1 MAHYQVPAVVRG
13 IIGSRSWVRG
23 MFNRTGNKHIGAD
36 KFLDYHLSPI
46 EEERLQ
52 RLQERLHV
60 PFDETRLDHQTSLL
74 ALWRAAYPDV
84 ALKGLVSE
92 QWKDIGWQGTNPSTD
107 FRHCGFVALE
117 NLLFL
122 ARTYPAS
129 FLKLLFKTAGKRAKW
144 EYPFAVAGI
153 NITFMLIQMLDLYSA
168 KPRCLPGVNFIRML
182 GEDED
187 AFDDLYCIAFALM
200 DAQWLAMEASYME
213 FNEVL
218 RMTRVQLERE
228 LCLEDIRVIQD
239 LPAYNILFI

>member
-13 IIGSRSWVRG
+13 IIGSRTWVRG
-23 MFNRTGNKHIGAD
+23 MFSRPGHKRIEDD
-36 KFLDYHLSPI
+36 KLLDHHLSRI
-46 EEERLQ
+46 EQEERLQ
-52 RLQERLHV
+52 NLQKRLHV

-74 ALWRAAYPDV
+74 ALWRAAFPDV
-84 ALKGLVSE
+84 TLKGLVSE
-92 QWKDIGWQGTNPSTD
+92 QWKDMGWQGTNPSTD
-107 FRHCGFVALE
+107 FRHCGFFAVE

-129 FLKLLFKTAGKRAKW
+129 FLKLLFKTAGKRATW

-153 NITFMLIQMLDLYSA
+153 NITFMLIQMLDLYS
-168 KPRCLPGVNFIRML
+168 
-182 GEDED
+182 EDED

-200 DAQWLAMEASYME
+200 DVHWLAMEASYME

-218 RMTRVQLERE
+218 RRTRMQLEKE
-228 LCLEDIRVIQD
+228 LSIEDIRVIQD